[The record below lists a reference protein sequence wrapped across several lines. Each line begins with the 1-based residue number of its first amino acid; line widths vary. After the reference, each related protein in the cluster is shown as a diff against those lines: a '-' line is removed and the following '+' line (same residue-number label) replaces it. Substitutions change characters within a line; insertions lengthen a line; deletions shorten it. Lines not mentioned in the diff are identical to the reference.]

1 MIKAIILDVDDT
13 LLNFSKYAVKEI
25 LEIIKLLNLK
35 PVEIEK
41 INKLWGITI
50 QKIVEKIWGKK
61 HTKKFK
67 REFIRLQKDK
77 RFPPNPHALQLV
89 RKLKKQ
95 YKIGA
100 VTSKPK
106 ELARIHLKKAG
117 FDLKNFYFINAAEDT
132 KYNKPDPRVFSKPIK
147 KLKLKPKEII
157 YIGDSIFDYIAAKKA
172 GLNFIAVTTGSYA
185 KKDFEK
191 KGLKKQFIL
200 PSLRGVEKCLNAYF
214 VK

>member
-1 MIKAIILDVDDT
+1 MIKAIIFDVDDT

-25 LEIIKLLNLK
+25 KEITRILNLK

-50 QKIVEKIWGKK
+50 EKIVEKMWGKK
-61 HTKKFK
+61 YVKKFK
-67 REFIRLQKDK
+67 KEFIKLQKNK
-77 RFPPNPHALQLV
+77 RFPQNKYALHSV
-89 RKLKKQ
+89 KELKEY

-100 VTSKPK
+100 ITSKPK
-106 ELARIHLKKAG
+106 ALAKIHLKKAG
-117 FDLKNFYFINAAEDT
+117 FNIKYFSFINAAEDS

-147 KLKLKPKEII
+147 KLKLNPKEIL

-172 GLNFIAVTTGSYA
+172 GLKFIAVTTGSYT
-185 KKDFEK
+185 KKDFQK

-200 PSLRGVEKCLNAYF
+200 SSLKGVEKCLNAYF
-214 VK
+214 VE